1 MHKNFLILG
10 LFGVSLGACSRGPRP
25 VTVSSLEQARC
36 MGVSDSLSR
45 YVSAD
50 ALPFAHLSGTPRVL
64 PAPPALRR
72 GDSITVEFLVQATGL
87 ADPSTLEIFGTR
99 DPGFTRSVQKLL
111 AESTF
116 LPGRVLGCN
125 VLSRYNLVVKPAA

>member
-1 MHKNFLILG
+1 MQQKFVILAM
-10 LFGVSLGACSRGPRP
+10 FGAALVACSRGPRP

-50 ALPFAHLSGTPRVL
+50 ALPFAHLAGTPRVL

-72 GDSITVEFLVQATGL
+72 GDSITVEFLVLPTGL
-87 ADPSTLEIFGTR
+87 ADPTTLEIVGTT
-99 DPGFTRSVQKLL
+99 DPGFTRSVQQLL
-111 AESTF
+111 AKSSF
-116 LPGRVLGCN
+116 LPGRVSGCN
-125 VLSRYNLVVKPAA
+125 VLSRYNLVVKPAG

>member
-1 MHKNFLILG
+1 MHRKVAIRA
-10 LFGVSLGACSRGPRP
+10 LFAVSLVACAGGPRP
-25 VTVSSLEQARC
+25 ITVSSAEQARC
-36 MGVSDSLSR
+36 VGVSDSLSR
-45 YVSAD
+45 YVSTD
-50 ALPFAHLSGTPRVL
+50 ALPFAHLVGTPRVL

-87 ADPSTLEIFGTR
+87 ADASTLEIFGTR

-111 AESTF
+111 AESSF
-116 LPGRVLGCN
+116 LPGRVSGCN

>member
-10 LFGVSLGACSRGPRP
+10 LFAVSMAGCAGGPRP
-25 VTVSSLEQARC
+25 ITVSSAEQARC
-36 MGVSDSLSR
+36 VGVSDSLSR

-50 ALPFAHLSGTPRVL
+50 ALPFAHLVGTPRIL

-72 GDSITVEFLVQATGL
+72 GDSITVEFLVLPTGL
-87 ADPSTLEIFGTR
+87 ADPTTLEIRGTN
-99 DPGFTRSVQKLL
+99 DPGFTRSVQQLL
-111 AESTF
+111 AKSSF
-116 LPGRVLGCN
+116 VPGRVSSCN